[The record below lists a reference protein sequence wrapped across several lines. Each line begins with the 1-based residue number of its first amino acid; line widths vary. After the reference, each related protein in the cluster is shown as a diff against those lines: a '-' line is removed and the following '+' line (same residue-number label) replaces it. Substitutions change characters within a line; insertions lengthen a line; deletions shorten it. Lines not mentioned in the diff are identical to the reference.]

1 MTFQVISPAQGL
13 AKSKRALNIVVL
25 SEGFLATREEVF
37 FAQVRRFGR
46 VLRATPPFDRF
57 PTLITVSA
65 LFVPSTVSIAHITD
79 ATRCAWRMPNAAG
92 KMPNDDEPSPFAT
105 KFGAL
110 YCRGRDNTSEHKYI
124 ERCLYGDS
132 TEVKKA
138 IAAEPMLTG
147 LDVVALVLVDNT
159 QADGGTT
166 TTDGIGWFSMI
177 LPAPGNPNDE
187 NDWVNTAIH
196 ELGHSAFGLADEY
209 DYDGPPRHYAVE
221 PSKPNVTIRA
231 NRDALRAFWDTGPSK
246 FSLIRWYEMMD
257 PATPAPTS
265 VPNPTC
271 APLAQQRGQM
281 AKPGVAPQTIGLF
294 EGADR
299 SPCDIF
305 RPRLDCRMRHS
316 KQQQFCPVCEWA
328 IITKL
333 SRVEH
338 LMRVGRRATV
348 PGAWTLLGFYYEERS
363 RATLGDD
370 LGRLLFYA
378 GTTGDYQVY
387 SAIAMVDPPPPA
399 LSAVGARIDA
409 FWTSMSACEIGGL
422 PHFLAHSLAL
432 GRIAI
437 YEVVVNAGKPRLEPR
452 FDSGSRAVPWTHV
465 TTFVS
470 AGEPHMIGYQSG
482 TGRIEISRLT
492 ANNMAPTM
500 VSATAL
506 DPTNRWLPGYTIIT
520 TFTVDSV
527 PHVLKHNAL
536 DGVVHIQSLDPPGK
550 GPNTFISRPGH
561 WSPGATAV
569 IGYEADGRTFVHRM
583 SLINY
588 EALDWVWPGGAGVET
603 QIRRQSL
610 DVTLALAV
618 IRGKTAFGFTPFG
631 FHMVA
636 AMDVVGGRVRMMP
649 VK

>member
-1 MTFQVISPAQGL
+1 MTFQVISPSQGL

-37 FAQVRRFGR
+37 FAQVRRFDR
-46 VLRATPPFDRF
+46 FLRATSPFHRF

-79 ATRCAWRMPNAAG
+79 ATRCAWRVPNAAG
-92 KMPNDDEPSPFAT
+92 QIPDDGAPSPFAT
-105 KFGAL
+105 PFGAL
-110 YCRGRDNTSEHKYI
+110 YCRARDTTPTREFI
-124 ERCLYGDS
+124 ERSLHGDS
-132 TEVKKA
+132 AKVKAA
-138 IAAEPMLTG
+138 IAAEPMLVG
-147 LDVVALVLVDNT
+147 LDIAALVLVDNT
-159 QADGGTT
+159 QASGGA
-166 TTDGIGWFSMI
+166 DKDHIGWFSMQ
-177 LPAPGNPNDE
+177 G
-187 NDWVNTAIH
+187 DWVQVAIH

-209 DYDGPPRHYAVE
+209 DYDGSPHHEAVE
-221 PSKPNVTIRA
+221 PSEPNVTTRA
-231 NRDALRAFWDTGPSK
+231 TRDALRIFWNTGPSK
-246 FSLIRWYEMMD
+246 FSLIRWHELMD
-257 PATPAPTS
+257 PATPVPTS
-265 VPNPTC
+265 MPNPTC
-271 APLAQQRGQM
+271 TPLALQSGQK
-281 AKPGVAPQTIGLF
+281 AKPGVAPQTTGLF
-294 EGADR
+294 EGAHY

-305 RPRLDCRMRHS
+305 RPRLDCRMRHNV
-316 KQQQFCPVCEWA
+316 QQFCPVCESA

-333 SRVEH
+333 SRVKN
-338 LMRVGRRATV
+338 LMRVDRRATV

-363 RATLGDD
+363 RATLGSD

-422 PHFLAHSLAL
+422 PHFLAHSLPL

-437 YEVVVNAGKPRLEPR
+437 YEVVDNAGKPHLDLR
-452 FDSGSRAVPWTHV
+452 FDSGSSAVPWTHV

-492 ANNMAPTM
+492 VNNMAPTI

-527 PHVLKHNAL
+527 AHVLKHNAV

-569 IGYEADGRTFVHRM
+569 IGYEVDGRTFVHRM

-610 DVTLALAV
+610 LDVTLALAV

-631 FHMVA
+631 VHMVA
-636 AMDVVGGRVRMMP
+636 AMDVVGGRVRMMS
-649 VK
+649 VG